1 MQSAD
6 GNGSGWDSSWLVA
19 LHVIKS
25 AQRVFTPGSRPPGE
39 LMPLVDPVIRL
50 TDALRGQS
58 RDDAQARRCAL
69 DLVANTEAITWACQ
83 PGRSREVR
91 ELGMMLAWLSKT
103 LNA

>member
-6 GNGSGWDSSWLVA
+6 GNGSGWDSSWLV
-19 LHVIKS
+19 
-25 AQRVFTPGSRPPGE
+25 
-39 LMPLVDPVIRL
+39 
-50 TDALRGQS
+50 
-58 RDDAQARRCAL
+58 ARRCAL

-83 PGRSREVR
+83 PGRSRKVR